1 MIRARAAAAILAVAV
16 AIAIATGACGS
27 RGEAPPD
34 AAPKAAVA
42 ALPEGIV
49 ARVGA
54 SAIHGTSVGR
64 IAALQHLDAPAARDL
79 AVRDALFA
87 SGAEARGLDVT
98 ADVRSVLARR
108 LLESIRAEA
117 ERAPLTADELTE
129 AAERREQRGN
139 IPRALVAP
147 ELIEADIWNARAHA
161 AVAALLTQNQARAER
176 AANADTLLALVHVEK

>member
-1 MIRARAAAAILAVAV
+1 VSRARAAAAILAA
-16 AIAIATGACGS
+16 AIASAACSSSGD
-27 RGEAPPD
+27 APLD

-42 ALPEGIV
+42 ALPEGVV

-54 SAIHGTSVGR
+54 SAIHGVSVGR
-64 IAALQHLDAPAARDL
+64 IAALQHVDPQAARDL

-87 SGAEARGLDVT
+87 SGAEARGLDVA

-117 ERAPLTADELTE
+117 ERVPLTPEELTA

-139 IPRALVAP
+139 VPRALVAP
-147 ELIEADIWNARAHA
+147 ELLEADIWNARANA
-161 AVAALLTQNQARAER
+161 AIGAFLSQNQARTER
-176 AANADTLLALVHVEK
+176 AANADTLLALVHVER

>member
-1 MIRARAAAAILAVAV
+1 MIRARAAAATLTA
-16 AIAIATGACGS
+16 AIALASAACGS
-27 RGEAPPD
+27 SDNAPLD

-42 ALPEGIV
+42 ALPEGVV

-54 SAIHGTSVGR
+54 SPIHGSSVGR
-64 IAALQHLDAPAARDL
+64 IAALQHVDPRAARDL

-87 SGAEARGLDVT
+87 SGAEARGLDVA

-108 LLESIRAEA
+108 LLESIRADA

-139 IPRALVAP
+139 VPRALVAP
-147 ELIEADIWNARAHA
+147 ELLEADIWSARAHA
-161 AVAALLTQNQARAER
+161 AVAALLTQNQAGAER
-176 AANADTLLALVHVEK
+176 SANADTLLALVHVER

>member
-1 MIRARAAAAILAVAV
+1 MSRARAAATILAAAM
-16 AIAIATGACGS
+16 AIESGACGS
-27 RGEAPPD
+27 RGDSPPD
-34 AAPKAAVA
+34 VAPKAAVA

-64 IAALQHLDAPAARDL
+64 IAALQHLDAQAARDL

-87 SGAEARGLDVT
+87 SGAQARGLDVT

-108 LLESIRAEA
+108 VLEAIRAEA
-117 ERAPLTADELTE
+117 EQTPLTADELTE

-139 IPRALVAP
+139 VPRALVAP
-147 ELIEADIWNARAHA
+147 ELLEADIWNARAHA
-161 AVAALLTQNQARAER
+161 AVAALLAQNQARAER